1 MKLIFI
7 LIIVHRCD
15 SQLQRTYYVSFL
27 IYYAF
32 MFKTLIGQV
41 STNGRC
47 QSEKQNPGN
56 GVWHFVALETGFSCR
71 YYSAHKRGTEGTT

>member
-1 MKLIFI
+1 
-7 LIIVHRCD
+7 
-15 SQLQRTYYVSFL
+15 
-27 IYYAF
+27 